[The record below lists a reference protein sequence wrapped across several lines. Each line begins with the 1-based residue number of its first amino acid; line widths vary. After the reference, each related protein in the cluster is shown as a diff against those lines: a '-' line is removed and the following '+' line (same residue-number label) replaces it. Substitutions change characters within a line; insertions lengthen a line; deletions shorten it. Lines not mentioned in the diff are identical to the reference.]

1 MAEDIRRAAG
11 ACAQR
16 FPPPHSA
23 MLAHAQTYRFTVEE
37 YRKLGEVGLFDED
50 DRVELINGE
59 IIVMS
64 PIGYRHGQ
72 TVTNLNEC
80 LMEQARRRFMVSPQ
94 NPVELDRYS
103 EPQPDIVLVPRT
115 MRAAKRHPLP
125 GDVLLLIEVADSSL
139 PYDRET
145 KLAIYARTGIRE
157 FWIVN
162 LRDNVL
168 ETFRAPQGEAYTQ
181 LRTFALGESAHPE
194 AFEDVAVPVADI
206 IAS

>member
-1 MAEDIRRAAG
+1 
-11 ACAQR
+11 
-16 FPPPHSA
+16 

-72 TVTNLNEC
+72 TVTNLVEC

-94 NPVELDRYS
+94 NPVELDQYS
-103 EPQPDIVLVPRT
+103 EPQPDIVLVPRS
-115 MRAAKRHPLP
+115 MRTAKRHPLP
-125 GDVLLLIEVADSSL
+125 ADVLLLIEVADTSL

-168 ETFRAPQGEAYTQ
+168 ETFRAPQGEAYTHA
-181 LRTFALGESAHPE
+181 RTFALGETAHPE
-194 AFEDVAVPVADI
+194 AFDDVTVPVADI
-206 IAS
+206 IA

>member
-1 MAEDIRRAAG
+1 
-11 ACAQR
+11 
-16 FPPPHSA
+16 
-23 MLAHAQTYRFTVEE
+23 MLTHAQTFRFTVEE
-37 YRKLGEVGLFDED
+37 YRKLGEVGIFDKD

-59 IIVMS
+59 IVVMP
-64 PIGYRHGQ
+64 PITFRHAQ

-94 NPVELDRYS
+94 NPVELDQYS

-115 MRAAKRHPLP
+115 MRTAKRHPLP
-125 GDVLLLIEVADSSL
+125 ADVLLLIEVADSSL

-168 ETFRAPQGEAYTQ
+168 ETFRAPKGEAYTQ
-181 LRTFALGESAHPE
+181 ARTFALGETAHPE
-194 AFEDVAVPVADI
+194 AFADVAVPVADI
-206 IAS
+206 V

>member
-1 MAEDIRRAAG
+1 
-11 ACAQR
+11 
-16 FPPPHSA
+16 

-50 DRVELINGE
+50 DRVELINGQ
-59 IIVMS
+59 IVIMS
-64 PIGYRHGQ
+64 PSGYRHGQ

-94 NPVELDRYS
+94 NPVELDQYS

-115 MRAAKRHPLP
+115 MRTAKRHPLP
-125 GDVLLLIEVADSSL
+125 ADVLLLIEVADSSL

-168 ETFRAPQGEAYTQ
+168 ERFRAPQGEAYAQ
-181 LRTFALGESAHPE
+181 SRTFALGETAQPE
-194 AFEDVAVPVADI
+194 AFDDVAVPVADI
-206 IAS
+206 IA

>member
-1 MAEDIRRAAG
+1 M
-11 ACAQR
+11 
-16 FPPPHSA
+16 H
-23 MLAHAQTYRFTVEE
+23 AHAQTYRFTVEE

-72 TVTNLNEC
+72 TVTNLVEC
-80 LMEQARRRFMVSPQ
+80 LMEQAKRRFMVSPQ

-115 MRAAKRHPLP
+115 MRTAKRHPLP

-181 LRTFALGESAHPE
+181 TRTFALGETAHSE
-194 AFEDVAVPVADI
+194 AFDDVAVPVADI